1 MEKIKN
7 YDDDY
12 DLKSLNKRRI
22 LHSDNSS
29 SKRKKYLEDEII
41 LGEKPKKTLKKE
53 EDGDFI
59 PLGEEDEEEEEKIPK
74 RKKSYS
80 VDEDFEFTD
89 DYRDMDY
96 EPQVESKQEV
106 FESKRKTRNSNRL
119 INLTEDDDDE
129 HLGFKNLGNT
139 CKIEG

>member
-12 DLKSLNKRRI
+12 EIKSSNKRRI
-22 LHSDNSS
+22 PHSDNSS
-29 SKRKKYLEDEII
+29 SKRTKYLEDEVI
-41 LGEKPKKTLKKE
+41 LGEKPKKTFKKKE

-59 PLGEEDEEEEEKIPK
+59 PLGEEEEEKIPK
-74 RKKSYS
+74 RKKSNS
-80 VDEDFEFTD
+80 ADEDFEFTD

-106 FESKRKTRNSNRL
+106 FELKRKTRNSNRL